1 MWKQGGALL
10 RKKAS
15 VLVPPPH
22 EGDGKP
28 KGTASSS
35 SSSLDKYGSSD
46 NKEDDGI
53 PAYVKSKAHH
63 AGQGYYVNPWPS
75 AQASSWVPTFQIP
88 IAWSEEAHPSI
99 KRRRGAPSR
108 NALPEQKLNCAARHT
123 HCCRH
128 PERKA
133 GLRPRGSSARDQ
145 GDLAGTCCGS
155 FARRD
160 LLQPL
165 MKS

>member
-99 KRRRGAPSR
+99 KRGRPLLHTLRGW
-108 NALPEQKLNCAARHT
+108 
-123 HCCRH
+123 
-128 PERKA
+128 
-133 GLRPRGSSARDQ
+133 
-145 GDLAGTCCGS
+145 LAYADAHIMRT
-155 FARRD
+155 
-160 LLQPL
+160 LLQAYRA
-165 MKS
+165 